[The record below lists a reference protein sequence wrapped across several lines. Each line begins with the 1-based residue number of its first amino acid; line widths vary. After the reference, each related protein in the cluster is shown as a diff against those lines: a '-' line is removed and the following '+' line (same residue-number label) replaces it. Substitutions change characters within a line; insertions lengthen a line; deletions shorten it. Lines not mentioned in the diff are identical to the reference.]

1 MNEKETGKEI
11 ENNQK
16 IKNKHNLLN
25 LKKEW
30 IIAMIPAILNILLN
44 YGICNYYFLSTIDL
58 VTTCFSF
65 IIMYLIYLLITIFM
79 KKTYRTTY
87 LIAIFIFII
96 SIINNIKLY
105 YTNSPIYLSDLFLLG
120 NIREI
125 TGIVK
130 HDIIY
135 HIDYVQLG
143 ILFILLFLTCII
155 SRKYSFSFLDVK
167 KRVISAITIIA
178 IFLLMLIPIQAK
190 DQFILKYLYQIS
202 ERKDY
207 KAIATGE
214 DYYRTYGVLAG
225 MYGLVL
231 ENRKMEPEFYNEEEV
246 IQTLENVTKSTG
258 KYQKPNIIVMFQESY
273 WNIENIEEV
282 EFDKNLTQNIE
293 NLKEKGNNVKL
304 LSASY
309 GGMSSNIEF
318 ELLTGGNLAYFP
330 TGYNPFLQL
339 YRTKDAENKPS
350 IIKELNRNG
359 YYTKVTFGKDYYLSE
374 NTYKKLGIK
383 EYENAYLDWEDYDEK
398 VKGTYISDEALVDD
412 VIDTLKNKRE
422 DEKLFYMVA
431 TIQTHMPFKKEVYEK
446 YDINITKSKLN
457 EEETDIILSY
467 AQGIYDTNI
476 QIKRLYDEIQKM
488 EEPIIL
494 VFLGD
499 HLPYL
504 YNKEGEDILA
514 KLSYFN
520 TEDEKLNLLRKYT
533 TEALILSN
541 FNMEVGFETEYISP
555 DMLLSILVNKID
567 MDISPYYS
575 WLYEIRNILPAQNQY
590 ITIDREG
597 KVYYTNEKLSE
608 NMQKT
613 RILRENIQHYLFEK
627 S

>member
-16 IKNKHNLLN
+16 IKNNHKLLS

-30 IIAMIPAILNILLN
+30 IIAMIPIILNYLLN
-44 YGICNYYFLSTIDL
+44 YGICNYYFLFNGINIA
-58 VTTCFSF
+58 TTCFSF
-65 IIMYLIYLLITIFM
+65 FIMYLIYLLLTIFM
-79 KKTYRTTY
+79 KKTYRATY
-87 LIAIFIFII
+87 LLAVIIFAI

-105 YTNSPIYLSDLFLLG
+105 YTNSPIYLSDIFYLG
-120 NIREI
+120 NIKEI

-130 HDIIY
+130 NDIFHY
-135 HIDYVQLG
+135 IDYVQLG
-143 ILFILLFLTCII
+143 ILFVLLLLTCIL
-155 SRKYSFSFLDVK
+155 SKKYSVSFSNLK
-167 KRVISAITIIA
+167 KRGICLTVVLIVFI
-178 IFLLMLIPIQAK
+178 LMLIPIPIK
-190 DQFILKYLYQIS
+190 DQFILKYLYQTN

-207 KAIATGE
+207 KAITTGE

-225 MYGLVL
+225 MYGLAL

-246 IQTLENVTKSTG
+246 IQTLANVSESTER
-258 KYQKPNIIVMFQESY
+258 YQKPNIIVMFQESY
-273 WNIENIEEV
+273 WNIQNIEEV
-282 EFDKNLTQNIE
+282 EFDKNPTQNIE
-293 NLKEKGNNVKL
+293 ELKEKGNSVKL

-350 IIKELNRNG
+350 IIKELNQNG
-359 YYTKVTFGKDYYLSE
+359 YYTKIMFGKDYYLSE
-374 NTYKKLGIK
+374 NIYKKLGIQ

-398 VKGTYISDEALVDD
+398 IKGTYISDKALVDD

-431 TIQTHMPFKKEVYEK
+431 TIQIHMPFKKEVYEK

-457 EEETDIILSY
+457 DEETGIILSY

-488 EEPIIL
+488 EEPTVL
-494 VFLGD
+494 VVLGD

-504 YNKEGEDILA
+504 YNEKGEDILN

-520 TEDEKLNLLRKYT
+520 TEDEKRNLLRKYT

-541 FNMEVGFETEYISP
+541 FNMKVGFETEYISP
-555 DMLLSILVNKID
+555 DMLLTTLINKID
-567 MDISPYYS
+567 MDISPYYN
-575 WLYEIRNILPAQNQY
+575 WLYQIRNILPAQNQY
-590 ITIDREG
+590 ITIDNKG
-597 KVYYTNEKLSE
+597 NIYYNHEKLPDS
-608 NMQKT
+608 MKKM
-613 RILRENIQHYLFEK
+613 RVLRENIQYFLFEK
-627 S
+627 

>member
-1 MNEKETGKEI
+1 MDEEKT
-11 ENNQK
+11 
-16 IKNKHNLLN
+16 HSSLN
-25 LKKEW
+25 TKKEL
-30 IIAMIPAILNILLN
+30 IITMIPVILNYLLN
-44 YGICNYYFLSTIDL
+44 YGICNYYFLFNGINIA
-58 VTTCFSF
+58 TTCFSF
-65 IIMYLIYLLITIFM
+65 FIMYLIYLLFTIFM
-79 KKTYRTTY
+79 KKTYRATY
-87 LIAIFIFII
+87 LLAVIIFAI

-105 YTNSPIYLSDLFLLG
+105 YTNSPIYLPDIFYLG
-120 NIREI
+120 NIKEI

-130 HDIIY
+130 NDIFHY
-135 HIDYVQLG
+135 IDYVQLG
-143 ILFILLFLTCII
+143 ILFVLLLLTCIL
-155 SRKYSFSFLDVK
+155 SKKYSVSFSNLK
-167 KRVISAITIIA
+167 KRGICLTVVLIVFI
-178 IFLLMLIPIQAK
+178 LMLIPIPIK
-190 DQFILKYLYQIS
+190 DQFILKYLYQTN

-207 KAIATGE
+207 KAITTGE

-225 MYGLVL
+225 MYGLAL
-231 ENRKMEPEFYNEEEV
+231 ENRKMKPEFYNEEEV
-246 IQTLENVTKSTG
+246 IQTLANATRSTG
-258 KYQKPNIIVMFQESY
+258 GYEKPNIVVMFQESY

-282 EFDKNLTQNIE
+282 EFDRNLTQNIE
-293 NLKEKGNNVKL
+293 NLKEKGNSVKL

-359 YYTKVTFGKDYYLSE
+359 YYTKVMFGKDYYMSE
-374 NTYKKLGIK
+374 NTYLKLGIQ
-383 EYENAYLDWEDYDEK
+383 EYENAYLEMKDYNEK
-398 VKGTYISDEALVDD
+398 IKGNYISDEALVDD

-457 EEETDIILSY
+457 EEETGIILSY

-488 EEPIIL
+488 EEPTVL
-494 VFLGD
+494 VVLGD

-504 YNKEGEDILA
+504 YNEKGEDILN

-520 TEDEKLNLLRKYT
+520 TEDEKRNLLRKYT

-555 DMLLSILVNKID
+555 DMLLTTLINKID

-590 ITIDREG
+590 ITVDNKGNI
-597 KVYYTNEKLSE
+597 YYNNEKIPDSAE
-608 NMQKT
+608 KM
-613 RILRENIQHYLFEK
+613 RALRKNIQYFLFEK
-627 S
+627 